1 MVSPIS
7 LSCVNFGSHIS
18 ERLGACGEVGTTL
31 ARKHKD
37 PGWAFDDGDGL
48 SSSEVAVD
56 ELRAHTRTTVA
67 RQAVLHGEQRTMR
80 ESMQNERGYAEE
92 EMSGHDR
99 LL

>member
-1 MVSPIS
+1 M
-7 LSCVNFGSHIS
+7 
-18 ERLGACGEVGTTL
+18 GACGEVGTSL

-37 PGWAFDDGDGL
+37 PGRAFDDGDGL

-56 ELRAHTRTTVA
+56 ENDGGKASSVA
-67 RQAVLHGEQRTMR
+67 RRADNNEGEH
-80 ESMQNERGYAEE
+80 AEE